1 MKGHEGLPG
10 PPAHPLTLT
19 KPRLLVSLHLDGQA
33 EVRQFHCGPFAFAGQ
48 KQVLRLQGDSHQG
61 TVFTPQAVVRG
72 RGQNRGSGS
81 WLDREA
87 QPASQHGYTWARLS
101 PRPIC
106 YTRFLSGDK
115 NSHLSHSKGSWLSAC
130 TWVSCFLKWEQNL

>member
-33 EVRQFHCGPFAFAGQ
+33 EVCQFHCGPFAFAGQ

-61 TVFTPQAVVRG
+61 SVHTASSCGGQGTKQRWQQLAGQRG
-72 RGQNRGSGS
+72 
-81 WLDREA
+81 
-87 QPASQHGYTWARLS
+87 
-101 PRPIC
+101 I
-106 YTRFLSGDK
+106 
-115 NSHLSHSKGSWLSAC
+115 AC
-130 TWVSCFLKWEQNL
+130 FPTWVSLGTTGS